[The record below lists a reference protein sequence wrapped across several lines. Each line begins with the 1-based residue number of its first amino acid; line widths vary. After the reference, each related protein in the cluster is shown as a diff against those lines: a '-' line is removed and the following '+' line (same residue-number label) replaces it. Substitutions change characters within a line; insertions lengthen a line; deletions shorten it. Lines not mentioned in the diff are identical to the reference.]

1 MQMMANLSADLK
13 SRVRGAGGGEGGGG
27 EGRCDGRGKSIACH
41 EGGNERKREEMS
53 VDGRPIL
60 PA

>member
-27 EGRCDGRGKSIACH
+27 REGVTEEANRLRVTKGEMNGRG
-41 EGGNERKREEMS
+41 RK
-53 VDGRPIL
+53 
-60 PA
+60 